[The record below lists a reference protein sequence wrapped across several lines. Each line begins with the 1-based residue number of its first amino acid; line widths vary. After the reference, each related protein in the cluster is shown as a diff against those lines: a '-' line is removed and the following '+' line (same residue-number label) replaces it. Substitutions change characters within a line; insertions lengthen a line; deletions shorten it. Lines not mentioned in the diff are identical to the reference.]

1 MTAGLDGGRRDLA
14 WLAAGLLLLIGW
26 DMAGADLTVTRW
38 FGSATGFALR
48 ESWWT
53 SGLLH
58 EGGRRLAWAV
68 LITLVVGIWRPLLAF
83 AGLTRRERV
92 GWVLVTLAAVLLV
105 PAVKR
110 VSLTSCPWDL
120 VEFGGVAQHVSH
132 WRWGVA
138 DGGPGHCFPSGH
150 AAGAFAFLSGY
161 FVLRP
166 HRAGLARGWLAGVL
180 LLGAL
185 FGWAQL
191 ARGAHYPSHTLWS
204 AWGCWAV
211 CLAGRFVMEIT
222 DPARR
227 TAALQS
233 ADG

>member
-1 MTAGLDGGRRDLA
+1 MSGWRRDLA
-14 WLAAGLLLLIGW
+14 WLAAGFLLLGGW
-26 DMAGADLTVTRW
+26 DLGGADLAVTRG
-38 FGSATGFALR
+38 FGSASGFALR
-48 ESWWT
+48 EAWWT
-53 SGLLH
+53 RDLLH

-68 LITLVVGIWRPLLAF
+68 LLGLVVGIWRPLPVF

-92 GWVLVTLAAVLLV
+92 GWVLITLAAVLLV

-110 VSLTSCPWDL
+110 VSVTSCPWDL
-120 VEFGGVAQHVSH
+120 AEFGGMAQYVSH
-132 WRWGVA
+132 WRWGVG

-150 AAGAFAFLSGY
+150 AAGAFAFLSGF

-166 HRAGLARGWLAGVL
+166 RHPGWARGWLAGVL
-180 LLGAL
+180 GVGAL

-211 CLAGRFVMEIT
+211 CLAGHGVMEIT
-222 DPARR
+222 NPARR
-227 TAALQS
+227 KAALQC